1 MSKQDTSKVN
11 RRKGAKA
18 LGTGSKRKG
27 EKKVRLTSAEKRSLK
42 RMKKD
47 AEAAAEALDQ
57 PEPEKVTPQE
67 AIEFAKA
74 HPVITKEEIKVLK
87 RDAPMTVEQM
97 REFVRSRS
105 KLDELSGKSKD
116 KAERMIAKMTKEALE
131 RYVAVAT
138 GTDDKIADDVQ
149 ARHNARVDAAYA
161 KAAEAVKNKPTPEKP
176 QESAKPRRTPA
187 AEIEIGAVVKAYCMK
202 CHQPV
207 VVTVEKIEAGR
218 LDGYYRARGTHDAG
232 DGKGP
237 HAVNKGFQRHLD
249 A

>member
-1 MSKQDTSKVN
+1 MNKQDTSKVN

-27 EKKVRLTSAEKRSLK
+27 EKKVRLTPAEKRSLK

-47 AEAAAEALDQ
+47 ADAAE
-57 PEPEKVTPQE
+57 EKPKVEVNQTPTVLTR
-67 AIEFAKA
+67 ADIE
-74 HPVITKEEIKVLK
+74 VLK

-138 GTDDKIADDVQ
+138 GADDKIADDVQ

-207 VVTVEKIEAGR
+207 VMTVEKIEAGR